1 MLSMTGYG
9 SAQTE
14 RDGRMITVEVK
25 SVNHRFLDLS
35 FRLPKGLLYLED
47 DLRRGVSSRIS
58 RGHAEVFV
66 TYKNRRADAV
76 RMTVNEELAALY
88 RDAASRLAGI
98 LDKPN
103 DCGTAFFASLPD
115 MITLEEAEDDREAV
129 AALAAET
136 LDRAL
141 DGLVEMRRREGFRMK
156 GDLETH
162 MALLEDEVTQIEI
175 LAPHVPAV
183 YRERLTER
191 LRDLGAE
198 VDPQRLAQEVALMA
212 DRCAIDE
219 ELARLRSHFS
229 QMRAAFSEEG
239 PSGKRMDFLI
249 QEMNRE
255 VNTIGSKAS
264 DAGIT
269 LHVVAAKGEIEK
281 MREQVQNVE

>member
-14 RDGRMITVEVK
+14 RDGRVITVEIK
-25 SVNHRFLDLS
+25 SVNHRFLDLG
-35 FRLPKGLLYLED
+35 FRLPKGLVFLED
-47 DLRRGVSSRIS
+47 ILRQGVSARIS
-58 RGHAEVFV
+58 RGHAEIFV
-66 TYKNRRADAV
+66 TYKNRRTDAV
-76 RMTVNEELAALY
+76 RMTVNEELAVLY
-88 RDAASRLAGI
+88 RDAAARLAGI
-98 LDKPN
+98 LGKPD

-115 MITLEEAEDDREAV
+115 MITLEEAEEDRDAV
-129 AALAAET
+129 ASLAAET
-136 LDRAL
+136 LDKAL
-141 DGLVEMRRREGFRMK
+141 DGLVEMRCREGLRMK

-162 MALLEDEVTQIEI
+162 MALLEDEVSKIGI
-175 LAPHVPAV
+175 LAPQVPIA
-183 YRERLTER
+183 YRERLKER
-191 LRDLGAE
+191 LRDMGAE
-198 VDPQRLAQEVALMA
+198 ADPQRLAQEVALMA

-229 QMRAAFSEEG
+229 QMRAAFEQEG

-269 LHVVAAKGEIEK
+269 VHVVAAKGEIEK
-281 MREQVQNVE
+281 MREQVQNVD

>member
-14 RDGRMITVEVK
+14 RDGRTITVEVK
-25 SVNHRFLDLS
+25 SVNHRFLDLG
-35 FRLPKGLLYLED
+35 FRLPKGLMFLED
-47 DLRRGVSSRIS
+47 ALRQGVSARIS
-58 RGHAEVFV
+58 RGHAEVFL

-76 RMTVNEELAALY
+76 RLTVNEELAVLY
-88 RDAASRLAGI
+88 RDAAARLADI
-98 LDKPN
+98 LAKPD
-103 DCGTAFFASLPD
+103 DCGTAFYASLPD

-136 LDRAL
+136 LEKAL
-141 DGLVEMRRREGFRMK
+141 DGLVEMRCREGLRMK
-156 GDLETH
+156 SDLETH
-162 MALLEDEVTQIEI
+162 MALLEDEVNQIES
-175 LAPHVPAV
+175 LAPQVPAA
-183 YRERLTER
+183 YRERLKER

-219 ELARLRSHFS
+219 ELARLRSHFA
-229 QMRAAFSEEG
+229 QMRAAFNAEG

-269 LHVVAAKGEIEK
+269 VHVVAAKGEIEK

>member
-14 RDGRMITVEVK
+14 RDGRVITVEVK
-25 SVNHRFLDLS
+25 SVNHRFLDLA
-35 FRLPKGLLYLED
+35 FRLPKGLMFLED
-47 DLRRGVSSRIS
+47 TLRQGVSARIS

-88 RDAASRLAGI
+88 RDAVSRLAGV
-98 LDKPN
+98 LGKND
-103 DCGTAFFASLPD
+103 DCGTSFFASLPD
-115 MITLEEAEDDREAV
+115 MITLEEAEEDRDAV
-129 AALAAET
+129 AALASET
-136 LDRAL
+136 LDKAL
-141 DGLVEMRRREGFRMK
+141 DGLLEMRRREGLRMK

-162 MALLEDEVTQIEI
+162 MALLEDEVTKIEA
-175 LAPHVPAV
+175 LAPQVPV
-183 YRERLTER
+183 LYRERLKER

-198 VDPQRLAQEVALMA
+198 ADPQRLAQEVALMA
-212 DRCAIDE
+212 DRCAVDE

-229 QMRAAFSEEG
+229 QMRAAFAMEE

-269 LHVVAAKGEIEK
+269 VHVVAAKGEIEK